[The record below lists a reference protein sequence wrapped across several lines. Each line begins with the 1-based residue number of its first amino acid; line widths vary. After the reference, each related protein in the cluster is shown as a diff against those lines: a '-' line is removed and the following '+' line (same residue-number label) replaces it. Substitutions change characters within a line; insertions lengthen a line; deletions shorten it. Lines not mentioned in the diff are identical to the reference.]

1 MLAAVACRAQLHD
14 RGTRAL
20 FANLAVANL
29 AQAAA
34 VLPATFAVLIL
45 NNWVFGRTLCYCLP
59 MMQDIPLHVTM
70 LTFVLLATD
79 RYRLVLY
86 PYKPRVPLCICAMGS
101 WLLAVCIVVPYPF
114 YLTYLDL
121 GLLWKPLEGTGFCI
135 VNLVASMQ
143 DYMRGLFLFTYVL
156 PLSTMAYLFV
166 RVSQELKT
174 QGGPLAVMMYEA
186 RGRDEHGRSHSA
198 CHSYRSD
205 RCGLYDAELDVV
217 EEKRAHKYLVLM
229 VSAFGFWLCPLMVLR
244 VVRQVLPETYEN
256 DAHLDVTYTVF
267 VWFAFLHTCST
278 PALYASWT
286 LSPLEKER
294 LRLYFRFGERRRLR
308 NRSQSALGAVV
319 QQQQQQP
326 PPEAGLESPE
336 DEEEDGEEPEEEV
349 EEEPEGKS

>member
-198 CHSYRSD
+198 CHSYRSIPDRLRSGPASRRSSEAELVAQHAPLARHRAARSPQPAGRGECRMIPACVIPALIRSD

-244 VVRQVLPETYEN
+244 
-256 DAHLDVTYTVF
+256 
-267 VWFAFLHTCST
+267 
-278 PALYASWT
+278 
-286 LSPLEKER
+286 
-294 LRLYFRFGERRRLR
+294 
-308 NRSQSALGAVV
+308 
-319 QQQQQQP
+319 
-326 PPEAGLESPE
+326 
-336 DEEEDGEEPEEEV
+336 
-349 EEEPEGKS
+349 